1 MTTTRSSLVAFAM
14 AAMVVLAGCAGTL
27 SNGTAT
33 PGATDDRV
41 VGETPADT
49 DVDGGGTIEFYVSD
63 EENAIEDFA
72 HLNVTITK
80 VGLHR
85 TGGGNNASED
95 PTGTAAPTETATP
108 TDAEEK
114 EGEDDDDEGNAKWV
128 EYEVNRTVDLT
139 ELKGANAT
147 KLHALVAPN
156 GSYDKVFVY
165 VDGIEAA
172 LKHGDSVTVKLPSNK
187 LQINKGFTVGDGQS
201 VSFVFDLTVKQ
212 AGKSGKYVLQPLI
225 SESGTGEEVE
235 IEDVDEGEDDDER
248 EDEDVE
254 DETDDGEPET
264 GASDEGNE
272 SAAASDLTAEF
283 RGRSRPGRRPN

>member
-1 MTTTRSSLVAFAM
+1 
-14 AAMVVLAGCAGTL
+14 
-27 SNGTAT
+27 
-33 PGATDDRV
+33 
-41 VGETPADT
+41 
-49 DVDGGGTIEFYVSD
+49 
-63 EENAIEDFA
+63 
-72 HLNVTITK
+72 
-80 VGLHR
+80 
-85 TGGGNNASED
+85 
-95 PTGTAAPTETATP
+95 
-108 TDAEEK
+108 
-114 EGEDDDDEGNAKWV
+114 
-128 EYEVNRTVDLT
+128 VNRTVDLT

-283 RGRSRPGRRPN
+283 RGPVEAGEEAKLKVSDADGPVAGATVTVDGETVGTTDVAGTITLGVPGDAAELEVTVTTGDVEVEVTADRPILDDRRPTGSRWSPRCGRKPTVRTSTSCPRTTSASTSRRPSTSR